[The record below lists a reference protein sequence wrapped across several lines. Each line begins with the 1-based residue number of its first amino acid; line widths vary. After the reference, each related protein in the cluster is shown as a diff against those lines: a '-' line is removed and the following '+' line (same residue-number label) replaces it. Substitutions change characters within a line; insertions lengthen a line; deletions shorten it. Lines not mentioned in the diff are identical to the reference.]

1 MPQKPHFKLPSL
13 NLSKESLGER
23 LARLRKARGLTQ
35 ITFAARI
42 GITQSLLSAYE
53 CNRLKLSA
61 EMAIHVAQALR
72 VSADELLGLKTAK
85 GNGQGQLSLKLT
97 RRMLRIDQLPASEQQ
112 LLLKTI
118 DRFLK
123 GVEK

>member
-1 MPQKPHFKLPSL
+1 MPQKPRFKLPTL
-13 NLSKESLGER
+13 NHLESMGER

-35 ITFAARI
+35 IEFAARI

-61 EMAIHVAQALR
+61 EMAIHFAQALK

-85 GNGQGQLSLKLT
+85 SNGEGPLSLKLT
-97 RRMLRIDQLPASEQQ
+97 RRMQRIDQLPASEQQ

-118 DRFLK
+118 DRLLK
-123 GVEK
+123 GAEK